1 MFNFSLS
8 ALSDHVVADNEIS
21 LRIYNDL
28 VDKYNKSTHLYPK
41 EINIFGVY
49 FIDVLKL
56 LTNTYLKAKEINL
69 EILPNNQYVTSKLD
83 RWPYI
88 SYDDISNGCDV
99 DSKIFGK
106 GSSVSQSQLKVLSH
120 FVVNMQYFL
129 GRRFSKRLS
138 LISPRI
144 DSGSNILWFQDP
156 KIKTSILNL
165 KTGWF
170 GVPQLDD
177 QIDLLKESIIEIME
191 NNYHPLPSKLISNLL
206 EKHIK
211 ADCYSGNS
219 DITFEG
225 DILLL
230 SCGLELHNRMLS
242 INAKQKEV
250 PVINI
255 MHGEAFGVYDEPIFS
270 DFGEFMYSDAV
281 LGYGEGFISAVN
293 TYEFGM
299 KKTIKYIKSNG
310 VKTSRY
316 FQKDYHSLS
325 TSKKNIKYYYYPTAL
340 RGASHRYGPYRDTAD
355 SLYLK
360 WQETIFNVFGNL
372 ITIKSHP
379 KEKYS
384 ESYSFYKIR
393 SVSGSFE
400 DLLDQVDVFVFDY
413 IATAFNEA
421 CATQKPIV
429 YFDLGIRNIHTDALN
444 LIKERTI
451 YFDIKDGMPTLTEIQ
466 DRLFQEDKEN
476 TYTKKYSL
484 CGNNKTRAQSL
495 SEGIQDFF

>member
-156 KIKTSILNL
+156 RTSGLR
-165 KTGWF
+165 T
-170 GVPQLDD
+170 
-177 QIDLLKESIIEIME
+177 
-191 NNYHPLPSKLISNLL
+191 
-206 EKHIK
+206 
-211 ADCYSGNS
+211 SGSGAHKGKN
-219 DITFEG
+219 
-225 DILLL
+225 
-230 SCGLELHNRMLS
+230 
-242 INAKQKEV
+242 
-250 PVINI
+250 
-255 MHGEAFGVYDEPIFS
+255 EP
-270 DFGEFMYSDAV
+270 
-281 LGYGEGFISAVN
+281 
-293 TYEFGM
+293 
-299 KKTIKYIKSNG
+299 K
-310 VKTSRY
+310 
-316 FQKDYHSLS
+316 FQK
-325 TSKKNIKYYYYPTAL
+325 
-340 RGASHRYGPYRDTAD
+340 
-355 SLYLK
+355 
-360 WQETIFNVFGNL
+360 
-372 ITIKSHP
+372 
-379 KEKYS
+379 
-384 ESYSFYKIR
+384 
-393 SVSGSFE
+393 
-400 DLLDQVDVFVFDY
+400 
-413 IATAFNEA
+413 
-421 CATQKPIV
+421 
-429 YFDLGIRNIHTDALN
+429 
-444 LIKERTI
+444 
-451 YFDIKDGMPTLTEIQ
+451 
-466 DRLFQEDKEN
+466 
-476 TYTKKYSL
+476 
-484 CGNNKTRAQSL
+484 
-495 SEGIQDFF
+495 